1 MLDLH
6 NGKLRQAVNAPKLDA
21 IPMTRS
27 FMAALLRRASGADEA
42 EVKALVEVAVS
53 AERETIQR
61 RIDHQVK
68 RMTER
73 SAEAIET
80 PKKSSMLS
88 GLSIHRWV
96 DDKELGA
103 AIRIVVE
110 SGALTNYGSLTA
122 LRSRRR
128 ISRSDAARRS
138 TSTNRTSRPQP
149 SPCLRRWPM
158 PTPTISE
165 LTGRPVDAWSEAW
178 RWSVNAVM
186 S

>member
-73 SAEAIET
+73 SAEAIE
-80 PKKSSMLS
+80 S
-88 GLSIHRWV
+88 WV

-110 SGALTNYGSLTA
+110 SGALASYGSLTA

-128 ISRSDAARRS
+128 ISRTNAARRS
-138 TSTNRTSRPQP
+138 TSTNRTSRPPP